1 MDQSCESDRE
11 LCCTWESL
19 GSLGNCLLFLA
30 LASDL
35 DRGNLDLEN
44 DLEDLDRS
52 FHTFFEEDLKVLLDR
67 EHE

>member
-11 LCCTWESL
+11 LCCMRESL

-35 DRGNLDLEN
+35 DRGDLDLQN

-52 FHTFFEEDLKVLLDR
+52 FHRFFEEDLKVLLDR

>member
-11 LCCTWESL
+11 LCCTGESL
-19 GSLGNCLLFLA
+19 GSLGNCLLFPA

-35 DRGNLDLEN
+35 DRGDLDLEN
-44 DLEDLDRS
+44 LIQS
-52 FHTFFEEDLKVLLDR
+52 FHRFFEEDLKVLLDR

>member
-11 LCCTWESL
+11 LCCTRESL
-19 GSLGNCLLFLA
+19 GSLGNCLFLV

-35 DRGNLDLEN
+35 DRGDLDLQN

-52 FHTFFEEDLKVLLDR
+52 FHRFFEEDLKVLLDQ

>member
-11 LCCTWESL
+11 LCCTQESL
-19 GSLGNCLLFLA
+19 GSLGNCLLFLV

-35 DRGNLDLEN
+35 DRGDLDLQN

-52 FHTFFEEDLKVLLDR
+52 FHRFFEEDLKVLLDR